1 MKKLIV
7 GNWKM
12 NGSMED
18 ARVLIAGVI
27 NNLDP
32 QKDILKKCEVVV
44 CPPFLHIPAV
54 RHAIYGFPELRFGAQ
69 DCSAYDDG
77 SYTGEISA
85 SMLRDSSCTY
95 VILGHSERRIHC
107 HESDEE
113 IGQKVKTALRYD
125 LSPIVCVG
133 ETQEERDAGR
143 QEEVV
148 QRQLAAA
155 LPSRLENYHNL
166 AIAYEPVWAIG
177 TGNTAT
183 PLNIQEMHA
192 FIREQL
198 KNCSS
203 AYQDIRI
210 LYGGSVKPDNAAVTL
225 SIPNVNGALIGGASL
240 KADSFLAIAKAS

>member
-27 NNLDP
+27 NNLDA
-32 QKDILKKCEVVV
+32 QKEILKKCEMVV
-44 CPPFLHIPAV
+44 CPPYLHIPAV

-69 DCSAYDDG
+69 NCSAHEEG
-77 SYTGEISA
+77 AHTGEISA
-85 SMLRDSSCTY
+85 AMLRDSSCTY
-95 VILGHSERRIHC
+95 VILGHSERRLHC
-107 HESDEE
+107 HESDEM
-113 IGQKVKTALRYD
+113 IGEKVKTALRYD

-133 ETQEERDAGR
+133 ETQEERAAGQ
-143 QEEVV
+143 QEAVV

-155 LPSRLENYHNL
+155 LPKLQSYHNVT
-166 AIAYEPVWAIG
+166 IAYEPVWAIG
-177 TGNTAT
+177 SGNAAT

-192 FIREQL
+192 FIRDEL
-198 KNCSS
+198 K
-203 AYQDIRI
+203 AYTPAYENIRI

-240 KADSFLAIAKAS
+240 KAEEFLAIAKAA

>member
-18 ARVLIAGVI
+18 ARVLIANTI
-27 NNLDP
+27 NSLDA
-32 QKDILKKCEVVV
+32 QKEILKKCEVVV

-69 DCSAYDDG
+69 NCSAHEDG
-77 SYTGEISA
+77 AHTGEVSA

-95 VILGHSERRIHC
+95 VIVGHSERRTLC
-107 HESDEE
+107 KETDEE
-113 IGQKVKTALRYD
+113 IGEKVKTALRYD

-133 ETQEERDAGR
+133 ETQEEREAG
-143 QEEVV
+143 QQQEVV
-148 QRQLAAA
+148 GRQLAAA
-155 LPSRLENYHNL
+155 LPKLETYHNL

-177 TGNTAT
+177 SGNAAT
-183 PLNIQEMHA
+183 PQDIQEMHA

-198 KNCSS
+198 KNYSK
-203 AYQDIRI
+203 AYEDIRI